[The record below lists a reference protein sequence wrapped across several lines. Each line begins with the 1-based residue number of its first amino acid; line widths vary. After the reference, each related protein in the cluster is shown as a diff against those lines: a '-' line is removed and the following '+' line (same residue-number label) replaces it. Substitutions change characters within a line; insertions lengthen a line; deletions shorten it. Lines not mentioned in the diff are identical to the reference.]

1 MADMAP
7 SKPAKGGAL
16 STAGYYDPARIEV
29 MLKSQLAELY
39 GIIANYNRKTMDFC
53 MHHYETCKQA
63 EMENHELRTRL
74 AVVRDSISAKGQKGD
89 PLQSLMSRQHV
100 QATKLLVKK
109 DCEARSATA
118 ENAVLRDQL
127 VQTTRIV
134 HQLEEERRA
143 ATADSPH
150 VMSLEEADVSP
161 TTPGGNSVALARPI
175 SSPKAS
181 PKEAFEGKATTSLSN
196 LSASKNAFSMPASRG
211 DLVQEIKLPGHPF
224 DDGAI
229 FRSDSEDTSESEEA
243 DGADG
248 QNGVRRRSGVLDMK
262 RRLQHMLASSSTN
275 VADMYSQTG
284 CFQRIARH
292 PWFDFAVMFA
302 IALNSIWLGIDAAW
316 NDSDVLIQTDPIF
329 LVVENLFCFFFVI
342 ELTVRFG
349 AYQRKI
355 SAFRDWEWV
364 VDLVLVILMVLEIWA
379 LAIIQLALESTTP
392 STFNPAFLRLTRI
405 FKFFR
410 MVRLV
415 RLLRYMP
422 EVIILV
428 KGLGVAS
435 RSVFF
440 TLCILGL
447 LIYVYG
453 IAFKHLCKDTKVGEA
468 YFSTLT
474 QSMFTLLYSGCF
486 FDNISTLA
494 EMMFSESFIFGVLL
508 MTFILL
514 APLTVMNMLV
524 GVLVQVL
531 QVLSQVENDAI
542 TTAFLHEQTSK
553 IFSAMDLNNDGNV
566 DIEEFAKLVKQ
577 PNMVKALHEADID
590 VTALINEADLIF
602 NGQERLGLDEFVTQ
616 IQAFRRTNSVTI
628 KDLLQFR
635 VMVRKDTEEVLR
647 AQNKSLQKSVRK
659 ANKMNRLK

>member
-1 MADMAP
+1 
-7 SKPAKGGAL
+7 
-16 STAGYYDPARIEV
+16 
-29 MLKSQLAELY
+29 
-39 GIIANYNRKTMDFC
+39 MDFC

-63 EMENHELRTRL
+63 EMENHELRTRI
-74 AVVRDSISAKGQKGD
+74 AVMKDSLSAKGQKND
-89 PLQSLMSRQHV
+89 SSLQSLMTRQHM
-100 QATKLLVKK
+100 QATKLLVRK

-127 VQTTRIV
+127 VQTTRMV

-143 ATADSPH
+143 VTADASPQ
-150 VMSLEEADVSP
+150 MSICEVDSSP
-161 TTPGGNSVALARPI
+161 TASPPARAA
-175 SSPKAS
+175 SQRS
-181 PKEAFEGKATTSLSN
+181 PKEAFEAQAASTSLST
-196 LSASKNAFSMPASRG
+196 LSASKNAFSMPVARG
-211 DLVQEIKLPGHPF
+211 DLVQEIKLPNQPF
-224 DDGAI
+224 DDGVI
-229 FRSDSEDTSESEEA
+229 FRSDSEDTSESEE
-243 DGADG
+243 DHGEDG
-248 QNGVRRRSGVLDMK
+248 QHGVRRRSGVLDMK

-275 VADMYSQTG
+275 VADLYHSTG
-284 CFQRIARH
+284 CAQRIARH
-292 PWFDFAVMFA
+292 AWFDIVVMSA
-302 IALNSIWLGIDAAW
+302 IALNSVWLGIDAAF

-329 LVVENLFCFFFVI
+329 LVVENLFCIFFVI
-342 ELTVRFG
+342 ELSIRFG
-349 AYQRKI
+349 AYEKKT
-355 SAFRDWEWV
+355 SAFRDIEWV

-440 TLCILGL
+440 TLCMLGL

-453 IAFKHLCKDTKVGEA
+453 IAFKHLCKDTNVGSV
-468 YFSTLT
+468 YFQTLS
-474 QSMFTLLYSGCF
+474 QSMFTLFYSGCF
-486 FDNISTLA
+486 FDGISMLA
-494 EMMFSESFIFGVLL
+494 EMMFAESFIFGILL
-508 MTFILL
+508 MSFLLL

-542 TTAFLHEQTSK
+542 TTAFLHEQTRK
-553 IFSAMDLNNDGNV
+553 IFAAMDLNNDGNV
-566 DIEEFAKLVKQ
+566 DVEEFAKLVKQ

-590 VTALINEADLIF
+590 VPALINEVDLIF
-602 NGQERLGLDEFVTQ
+602 GGQERLGLDEFVTQ
-616 IQAFRRTNSVTI
+616 IQAFRRTNQVTI

-635 VMVRKDTEEVLR
+635 LMVRKDTEEVLR
-647 AQNKSLQKSVRK
+647 AQNKTLQKSVRR
-659 ANKMNRLK
+659 ANKFNRLK

>member
-1 MADMAP
+1 MSA
-7 SKPAKGGAL
+7 
-16 STAGYYDPARIEV
+16 TGYYDPARIEV

-74 AVVRDSISAKGQKGD
+74 AVVRDSVSAKGHKAD
-89 PLQSLMSRQHV
+89 PLQTLMSRQHV
-100 QATKLLVKK
+100 QATKLLVRK

-118 ENAVLRDQL
+118 ENALLRDQL
-127 VQTTRIV
+127 VQTTRMV

-143 ATADSPH
+143 VTADASPH
-150 VMSLEEADVSP
+150 MSLDEIENSP
-161 TTPGGNSVALARPI
+161 PSPAGTVALGRPL
-175 SSPKAS
+175 SS
-181 PKEAFEGKATTSLSN
+181 PKEAFESKAASASLSN
-196 LSASKNAFSMPASRG
+196 LSTAKNAFSMPARRG
-211 DLVQEIKLPGHPF
+211 DLVQEIKLPGQPF

-229 FRSDSEDTSESEEA
+229 FRSDSEDTTESEEEMQ
-243 DGADG
+243 DG

-275 VADMYSQTG
+275 VADLYKRTG
-284 CFQRIARH
+284 CAQRIARH

-302 IALNSIWLGIDAAW
+302 IALNSIWLGIDASW

-329 LVVENLFCFFFVI
+329 LVVENLFCFFFVL
-342 ELTVRFG
+342 ELSVRFG
-349 AYQRKI
+349 AYEKKI

-453 IAFKHLCKDTKVGEA
+453 IAFKHLCKDTKVGET
-468 YFSTLT
+468 YFLTLT
-474 QSMFTLLYSGCF
+474 QSMFTLFYSGCF
-486 FDNISTLA
+486 FDNISILA
-494 EMMFSESFIFGVLL
+494 EMMFQESFIYGILL

-542 TTAFLHEQTSK
+542 TTAFLHEQTLK
-553 IFSAMDLNNDGNV
+553 IFNAMDLDNDGNV

-590 VTALINEADLIF
+590 VAALINEADLIF
-602 NGQERLGLDEFVTQ
+602 NGQERLDLSEFVTQ

-635 VMVRKDTEEVLR
+635 MMVRKDTEEVLR
-647 AQNKSLQKSVRK
+647 AQNKSLQKSVRR
-659 ANKMNRLK
+659 ANKNRLR